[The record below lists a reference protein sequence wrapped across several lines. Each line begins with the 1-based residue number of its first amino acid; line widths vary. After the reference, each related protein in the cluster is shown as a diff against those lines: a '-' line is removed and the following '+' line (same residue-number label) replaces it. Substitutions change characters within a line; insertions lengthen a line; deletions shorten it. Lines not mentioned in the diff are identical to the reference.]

1 MFKPTSLLAT
11 MFTRA
16 TEWSHKQLS
25 SNQSIR
31 GWATATVASSSSLR
45 QRPVQVMVAGTLD
58 YDNVHT
64 SHSSVQNAHKLCVPS
79 VVIVDI
85 QDGPVTLV
93 LLKSSEATRVSVAT
107 TPVACLHCGPCE
119 SSHNAS
125 CFRYSW
131 GRPHSHRGTTEGSG
145 WPGRIP
151 TGIRGSGF

>member
-1 MFKPTSLLAT
+1 ML
-11 MFTRA
+11 TRA

-25 SNQSIR
+25 TNQSPS

-45 QRPVQVMVAGTLD
+45 QRLVQVMVAGTLD

-93 LLKSSEATRVSVAT
+93 PLTSREATRVSVAT
-107 TPVACLHCGPCE
+107 TPVDCQHSGPRK

-131 GRPHSHRGTTEGSG
+131 GPPHSHRYNRRFGLA
-145 WPGRIP
+145 W
-151 TGIRGSGF
+151 